1 MLNKENTGLILVD
14 VQGKLARLVDNS
26 EALIANCVTLVK
38 GAKALNLPILWLEH
52 DVQPITKFTF
62 DACAEPKFTQALQ
75 TAVRRNW
82 LICGIEAHI
91 CVYQTASHLK
101 QLGHNV
107 HAVVDCISSRDVE
120 NKKLA
125 ITKLRDQGVVLT
137 SLEMCLYELVH
148 DSRAEEFKDIL
159 KLIK

>member
-38 GAKALNLPILWLEH
+38 GAKALNLPILWLEQAPDKLGTTLDELAELLH
-52 DVQPITKFTF
+52 ELQPITKFTF

-82 LICGIEAHI
+82 
-91 CVYQTASHLK
+91 
-101 QLGHNV
+101 
-107 HAVVDCISSRDVE
+107 
-120 NKKLA
+120 
-125 ITKLRDQGVVLT
+125 
-137 SLEMCLYELVH
+137 
-148 DSRAEEFKDIL
+148 
-159 KLIK
+159 